1 MPKIALTCE
10 YDGTDFVGFQYQDNG
25 RSVQQVLN
33 EALSAV
39 YKQDINVTGCSR
51 TDSGVHARGHISS
64 CDVPFYIPADK
75 IPLAVNCHLPDDLSV
90 KKAVYVKEDF
100 NARFCTLGKRYI
112 YRLFCAKTRSPLV
125 ARYSHFVS
133 FEPDIKAMQASAAVM
148 AGEHDYAAFCAA
160 GGSQNTTVRKV
171 FAVNVRRGQIP
182 GMIEIEVQGEAFLY
196 NMVRIMSGTLLYAG
210 LGKITPEDVERLFA
224 DPQRKN
230 AGMTLPPEGL
240 TLEEVYYDWEKWKA
254 DPLKSE

>member
-133 FEPDIKAMQASAAVM
+133 FEPDIKAMQAAAAVM
-148 AGEHDYAAFCAA
+148 AGEHDYAAFCAS

-210 LGKITPEDVERLFA
+210 LGKLTPEDVERLFA